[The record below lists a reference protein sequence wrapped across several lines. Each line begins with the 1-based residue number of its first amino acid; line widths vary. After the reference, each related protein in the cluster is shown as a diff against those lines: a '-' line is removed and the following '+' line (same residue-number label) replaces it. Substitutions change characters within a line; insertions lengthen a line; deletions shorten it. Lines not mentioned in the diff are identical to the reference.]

1 MGLGKTIQAIAF
13 LAGLKEKIIR
23 PSGEAREGAKHL
35 VVLPTTLVF
44 NWKQEF
50 ERFYPGLS
58 VAEYGAVR
66 PKELESAEVVLT
78 TYDRLRRDSGY
89 FHKQR
94 FYVVI
99 FDEAQF
105 LKNIFAQRTVSARR
119 IRADFVLTLTGT
131 PLENHIGEY
140 FSILDLSLPGL
151 WGSYEDFRR
160 LERGGHW
167 ERLKKR
173 AAPFVLRRTKDKTLK
188 ELPAKTENEVYL
200 RMTARQKALYQKVV
214 SQVRRTVR
222 QAFEEKAPAQ
232 ASLTA
237 LTAILRLRQVCV
249 SPRLIDAKSH
259 ERSPKM
265 SYLLTKLSELIS
277 EDHSAIVFSQFTSF
291 LDVLEEELRKE
302 KLDYSR
308 MDGSTPPAK
317 RKGLIDAFQCGAA
330 APIFLVSLKTGGVGL
345 NLTRASYV
353 FHLDP
358 WWNPAVENQASDR
371 VHRIGQKKNVFVTR
385 LLMQHTIEEKMVL
398 LKNKKAA
405 LYRQV
410 LDPAGPRNTR
420 TGLLTRE
427 DFDFLVG

>member
-1 MGLGKTIQAIAF
+1 VQAIAF

-23 PSGEAREGAKHL
+23 TGRKFRAEAKHL
-35 VVLPTTLVF
+35 VVVPATLTF

-50 ERFYPGLS
+50 SRFYPDLS
-58 VAEYGAVR
+58 VQEYAGSGRRKNFDGADVI
-66 PKELESAEVVLT
+66 LT
-78 TYDRLRRDSGY
+78 TYDIIRQENDFFQKQH
-89 FHKQR
+89 FH
-94 FYVVI
+94 VII

-105 LKNIFAQRTVSARR
+105 LKNIYSQRTISARKL
-119 IRADFVLTLTGT
+119 RADFMLTLTGT

-151 WGSYEDFRR
+151 LGNYEDFRR
-160 LERGGHW
+160 RAREGSW
-167 ERLKKR
+167 ERLKAR
-173 AAPFVLRRTKDKTLK
+173 AAPFVLRRTKEFALK
-188 ELPAKTENEVYL
+188 ELPAKTENEIYL
-200 RMTARQKALYQKVV
+200 RMTGRQRALYQKVV
-214 SQVRRTVR
+214 LKVRRSVR
-222 QAFEEKAPAQ
+222 QAFQEKKPAQ

-249 SPRLIDAKSH
+249 SPRLLDPKSH

-265 SYLLTKLSELIS
+265 EYLLTKLSELTA
-277 EDHSAIVFSQFTSF
+277 EDHSAIVFSQFTAF
-291 LDVLEEELRKE
+291 LDVLEEELQKE
-302 KLDYSR
+302 KLDYLR
-308 MDGSTPPAK
+308 MDGSTPVFK
-317 RKGLIDAFQCGAA
+317 RKLLIDAFQCGAG

-385 LLMQHTIEEKMVL
+385 LLMQHTVEEKMVL
-398 LKNKKAA
+398 LKKKKAA

-410 LDPAGPRNTR
+410 LGSGKPGNTGG
-420 TGLLTRE
+420 GLLTHE
-427 DFDFLVG
+427 DFNFLLHGEAEI